1 MDQLQSD
8 IWLTASSNMGKYLRI
23 SSYIRKAFLIYDF
36 VTAPLW
42 ISYIWGKFDF
52 LFYQCTSSRQSHKQT
67 PSEMFYVILLINLNT
82 VAVYELK
89 IKYPKRVALVTK
101 YSKTSSLTDD
111 FFLLSVFLL
120 GIAKIIAPWEPMWV
134 FSSWILNLFP
144 KKEDAYIFHVWG
156 K

>member
-1 MDQLQSD
+1 
-8 IWLTASSNMGKYLRI
+8 
-23 SSYIRKAFLIYDF
+23 
-36 VTAPLW
+36 
-42 ISYIWGKFDF
+42 
-52 LFYQCTSSRQSHKQT
+52 
-67 PSEMFYVILLINLNT
+67 MFYVILLINLNT

-134 FSSWILNLFP
+134 FSS
-144 KKEDAYIFHVWG
+144 
-156 K
+156 